1 MALFKKKIK
10 LTSPMT
16 GEIVDITDTSDP
28 VFSGKMVGDGVTII
42 PTDGDVLAPM
52 DGKIIQMFD
61 TGHALAIESNG
72 IQVLIHIGL
81 DTVELNGQGFTKIA
95 HEGQEVKQG
104 DLLIKVDL
112 EKIKALGK
120 SIESPMVIVEAA
132 DKSLNKILGPA
143 EKGQT
148 IAIELK

>member
-1 MALFKKKIK
+1 MDLFKKKIK

-42 PTDGDVLAPM
+42 PTDGDVLAPI

-132 DKSLNKILGPA
+132 GKSLNKILGPA

-148 IAIELK
+148 VAIELK

>member
-1 MALFKKKIK
+1 
-10 LTSPMT
+10 MT
-16 GEIVDITDTSDP
+16 GEVVDIVETSDP

-42 PTDGDVLAPM
+42 PTDGDVLAPI

-132 DKSLNKILGPA
+132 GKSLNKILGPA

-148 IAIELK
+148 VAIELK

>member
-16 GEIVDITDTSDP
+16 GEIVDIVETSDP

-132 DKSLNKILGPA
+132 GKSLNKRLGPA
-143 EKGQT
+143 EKGQAV
-148 IAIELK
+148 AIELK

>member
-148 IAIELK
+148 VAIELK

>member
-16 GEIVDITDTSDP
+16 GDLVDITDTSDP

-42 PTDGDVLAPM
+42 PTDGDVLAPI
-52 DGKIIQMFD
+52 DGKIVQMFD

-104 DLLIKVDL
+104 DLLVKVDL

-132 DKSLNKILGPA
+132 GKSLNKILGPA

-148 IAIELK
+148 VAIELK

>member
-42 PTDGDVLAPM
+42 PTDGDVLAPI

-132 DKSLNKILGPA
+132 GKSLNKILGPA

-148 IAIELK
+148 VAIELK

>member
-16 GEIVDITDTSDP
+16 GDLVDIVETSDP

-42 PTDGDVLAPM
+42 PTDGDILAPI

-132 DKSLNKILGPA
+132 GKSLNKILGPA

-148 IAIELK
+148 VAIELK

>member
-1 MALFKKKIK
+1 
-10 LTSPMT
+10 MT

-42 PTDGDVLAPM
+42 PTDGDVLAPI

-132 DKSLNKILGPA
+132 GKSLNKILGPA

-148 IAIELK
+148 VAIELK

>member
-16 GEIVDITDTSDP
+16 GDLVDITETSDP

-52 DGKIIQMFD
+52 AGKIVQMFD

-72 IQVLIHIGL
+72 IQILIHIGL

-132 DKSLNKILGPA
+132 GKSLNKILGPA

-148 IAIELK
+148 VAIELK

>member
-1 MALFKKKIK
+1 
-10 LTSPMT
+10 MT
-16 GEIVDITDTSDP
+16 GEVVDITETSDP

-42 PTDGDVLAPM
+42 PTDGDVLAPI

-95 HEGQEVKQG
+95 HEGQEVEQG
-104 DLLIKVDL
+104 DLLVKVDL

-132 DKSLNKILGPA
+132 GKSLNKKLGPA

>member
-72 IQVLIHIGL
+72 IQVLIHLGL

-95 HEGQEVKQG
+95 REGQEVKQG

-120 SIESPMVIVEAA
+120 STESPMVIVEAA
-132 DKSLNKILGPA
+132 GKSLNKKLGPA

-148 IAIELK
+148 VAIELK

>member
-16 GEIVDITDTSDP
+16 GEVVDITETSDP

-72 IQVLIHIGL
+72 VQVLIHIGL

-132 DKSLNKILGPA
+132 GKSLNKRLGPA

-148 IAIELK
+148 VAIELK

>member
-16 GEIVDITDTSDP
+16 GEVVDISQTSDP

-42 PTDGDVLAPM
+42 PTDGGVLAPM
-52 DGKIIQMFD
+52 AGKIVQMFD

-72 IQVLIHIGL
+72 IQILIHIGL

-95 HEGQEVKQG
+95 QEGQEVKQG

-120 SIESPMVIVEAA
+120 STESPMVIVEAA
-132 DKSLNKILGPA
+132 GKSLNKKLGSA

-148 IAIELK
+148 VAIELK

>member
-42 PTDGDVLAPM
+42 PTDGDILAPM
-52 DGKIIQMFD
+52 AGKIIQMFD

-120 SIESPMVIVEAA
+120 SIESPMVIIEAA
-132 DKSLNKILGPA
+132 GKSLNKILGPA

-148 IAIELK
+148 VAIELK

>member
-1 MALFKKKIK
+1 
-10 LTSPMT
+10 MT

-132 DKSLNKILGPA
+132 GKSLNKILGPA

-148 IAIELK
+148 VAIELK

>member
-1 MALFKKKIK
+1 
-10 LTSPMT
+10 MT
-16 GEIVDITDTSDP
+16 GDLVDIVETSDP

-42 PTDGDVLAPM
+42 PTDGDILAPI

-132 DKSLNKILGPA
+132 GKSLNKILGPA

>member
-1 MALFKKKIK
+1 MDLFKKKIK

-42 PTDGDVLAPM
+42 PTDGDVLAPI

-132 DKSLNKILGPA
+132 GKSLNKKLGPA

-148 IAIELK
+148 VAIELK

>member
-52 DGKIIQMFD
+52 AGKIIQMFD

-72 IQVLIHIGL
+72 IQILIHIGL

-132 DKSLNKILGPA
+132 GKSLNKILGPA

>member
-42 PTDGDVLAPM
+42 PTDGDVLAPI

-132 DKSLNKILGPA
+132 GKSLNKKLGTA
-143 EKGQT
+143 IKGQT
-148 IAIELK
+148 VAIELK

>member
-16 GEIVDITDTSDP
+16 GELVDISQTSDP

-52 DGKIIQMFD
+52 AGKIIQMFD

-72 IQVLIHIGL
+72 VQVLIHIGL

-132 DKSLNKILGPA
+132 GKSLNKKLGPA
-143 EKGQT
+143 ERGQT
-148 IAIELK
+148 VAIELK

>member
-16 GEIVDITDTSDP
+16 GELVDISQTSDP

-42 PTDGDVLAPM
+42 PTDGDVLAPI

-72 IQVLIHIGL
+72 IQVLIHLGL

-120 SIESPMVIVEAA
+120 STESPMVIVETAG
-132 DKSLNKILGPA
+132 KSLNKKLGPA

-148 IAIELK
+148 VAIELK

>member
-1 MALFKKKIK
+1 
-10 LTSPMT
+10 MT
-16 GEIVDITDTSDP
+16 GEVVDITETSDP

-42 PTDGDVLAPM
+42 PTDGDVLAPI

-61 TGHALAIESNG
+61 TGHALAIESNS

-95 HEGQEVKQG
+95 NEGQEVKQG

-120 SIESPMVIVEAA
+120 STESPMVIVEAA
-132 DKSLNKILGPA
+132 GKSLNKKLGLA

-148 IAIELK
+148 VAIELK

>member
-52 DGKIIQMFD
+52 AGKIIQMFD

-132 DKSLNKILGPA
+132 GKSLNKILGPA

>member
-132 DKSLNKILGPA
+132 GKSLNKILGPA

>member
-16 GEIVDITDTSDP
+16 GEIVDIVETSDP
-28 VFSGKMVGDGVTII
+28 VFSCKMVGDGVTII
-42 PTDGDVLAPM
+42 PTDGDVLAPI

-132 DKSLNKILGPA
+132 GKSLNKILGPA

-148 IAIELK
+148 VAIELK

>member
-1 MALFKKKIK
+1 
-10 LTSPMT
+10 MT

-52 DGKIIQMFD
+52 AGKIIQMFD

-72 IQVLIHIGL
+72 IQILIHIGL

-132 DKSLNKILGPA
+132 GKSLNKILGPA

>member
-1 MALFKKKIK
+1 
-10 LTSPMT
+10 MT

-132 DKSLNKILGPA
+132 GKSLNKILGPA

>member
-72 IQVLIHIGL
+72 VQVLIHIGL

-120 SIESPMVIVEAA
+120 SIESPMVIIEAA
-132 DKSLNKILGPA
+132 GKSLNKILGPA

-148 IAIELK
+148 VAIELK

>member
-42 PTDGDVLAPM
+42 PTDGDVLAPI

-120 SIESPMVIVEAA
+120 SIESPMVIIEAA
-132 DKSLNKILGPA
+132 GKSLNKILGPA

-148 IAIELK
+148 VAIELK

>member
-52 DGKIIQMFD
+52 AGKIIQMFD

-132 DKSLNKILGPA
+132 GKSLNKILGPA

-148 IAIELK
+148 FAIELK

>member
-16 GEIVDITDTSDP
+16 GELVDIVETSDP

-42 PTDGDVLAPM
+42 PTDGDVLAPI

-61 TGHALAIESNG
+61 TGHALAIESND

-132 DKSLNKILGPA
+132 GKSLNKKLGTA
-143 EKGQT
+143 IKGQT
-148 IAIELK
+148 VAIELK

>member
-16 GEIVDITDTSDP
+16 GEVVDITETSDP

-42 PTDGDVLAPM
+42 PTDGDVLAPI

-61 TGHALAIESNG
+61 TGHALAIESNS

-132 DKSLNKILGPA
+132 GKSLNKKLGRA

-148 IAIELK
+148 VAIELK

>member
-72 IQVLIHIGL
+72 IQVLIHLGL

-95 HEGQEVKQG
+95 REGQEVKQG

-132 DKSLNKILGPA
+132 GKSLNKILGPA

>member
-16 GEIVDITDTSDP
+16 GDLVDIVETSDP

-52 DGKIIQMFD
+52 AGKIIQMFD

-148 IAIELK
+148 VAIELK

>member
-52 DGKIIQMFD
+52 AGKIIQMFD

-132 DKSLNKILGPA
+132 GKSLNKILGPA

-148 IAIELK
+148 VAIELK

>member
-42 PTDGDVLAPM
+42 PTDGDVLAPI

-112 EKIKALGK
+112 EKIKVLGK

-132 DKSLNKILGPA
+132 GKSLNKRLGPA

-148 IAIELK
+148 VAIELK

>member
-42 PTDGDVLAPM
+42 PTDGEVLAPM
-52 DGKIIQMFD
+52 AGKIIQMFD

-120 SIESPMVIVEAA
+120 SIESPMVIIEAA
-132 DKSLNKILGPA
+132 GKSLNKILGPA

-148 IAIELK
+148 VAIELK

>member
-16 GEIVDITDTSDP
+16 GEVVDISQTSDP

-42 PTDGDVLAPM
+42 PTDGDVLAPI
-52 DGKIIQMFD
+52 DGKIVQMFD

-72 IQVLIHIGL
+72 IQILIHIGL

-95 HEGQEVKQG
+95 QEGQEVKQG

-120 SIESPMVIVEAA
+120 STESPMVIVEAA
-132 DKSLNKILGPA
+132 GKSLNKKLGPA

-148 IAIELK
+148 VAIELK